1 MLWFDS
7 FVWFVARLPSGLTC
21 MLLYLI
27 IETWQEWRRMTW
39 LDFASRDC
47 LWLWELMSH
56 NNEWQGTCCFCSSGE
71 SNVILCAFL
80 LAVLILHGV
89 VDVPAAL
96 ESKLVTQLWSSIPPL
111 HHRLHLN
118 RSKAENGFT
127 GAQIEKKWPRN
138 KTRKGDQNIS
148 FSSSS
153 PRWTSR
159 HNHTRTWLVQRW
171 SWCCRPFR

>member
-27 IETWQEWRRMTW
+27 IETWHGWRRMTW

-56 NNEWQGTCCFCSSGE
+56 NNEWQGTWYFCSSGE

-89 VDVPAAL
+89 VNVPAAL

-127 GAQIEKKWPRN
+127 GAQIEKKSGQGMKQDKVIKIILFFFFTSFDLTTQPYSDL
-138 KTRKGDQNIS
+138 TRSKVVLML
-148 FSSSS
+148 SS
-153 PRWTSR
+153 
-159 HNHTRTWLVQRW
+159 L
-171 SWCCRPFR
+171 

>member
-27 IETWQEWRRMTW
+27 IETWHGWRRTTW

-47 LWLWELMSH
+47 GDCLWLWQIMSH
-56 NNEWQGTCCFCSSGE
+56 NSEWQGTYCFCSLGE

-96 ESKLVTQLWSSIPPL
+96 KSKLVTQLWSSIPPL

-118 RSKAENGFT
+118 RSKAENE
-127 GAQIEKKWPRN
+127 AQIEKVGKEWK
-138 KTRKGDQNIS
+138 KTRWSKCFFLFFFTSLDFTTQPYS
-148 FSSSS
+148 DLTRSKVVLMLSS
-153 PRWTSR
+153 
-159 HNHTRTWLVQRW
+159 L
-171 SWCCRPFR
+171 